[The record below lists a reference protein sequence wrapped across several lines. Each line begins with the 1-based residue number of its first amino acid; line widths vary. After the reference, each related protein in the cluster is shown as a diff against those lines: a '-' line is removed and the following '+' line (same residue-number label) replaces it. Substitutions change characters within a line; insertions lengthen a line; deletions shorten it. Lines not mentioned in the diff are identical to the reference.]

1 MMKNFMPPLVLMT
14 VCIIVSGLLA
24 FANDLTLPKI
34 EKAQQEKLQTSLNE
48 VFGEADYKVSE
59 LSFDGITQIITDDKK
74 RAIFDITVDGYAKD
88 GIQTL
93 IGIDES
99 GEICG
104 ISIVSIAET
113 AGLGTKVQNKA
124 YLSNYIGLSS
134 PEFSSDTIITGAT
147 YSSKGMQKAVSIALD
162 TYSANKEA
170 IIGE

>member
-1 MMKNFMPPLVLMT
+1 MMKHFLPPFVLMA

-34 EKAQQEKLQTSLNE
+34 EKAQEEKLQKSLKE
-48 VFGEADYKVSE
+48 VFGEADYKI
-59 LSFDGITQIITDDKK
+59 LDRSFDGITQVITDDKG

-88 GIQTL
+88 GIRTL
-93 IGIDES
+93 IGINEN

-113 AGLGTKVQNKA
+113 AGVGTKVQDNEYLNK
-124 YLSNYIGLSS
+124 YIGLSS

-147 YSSKGMQKAVSIALD
+147 YSSKGMQEAVSVALD

-170 IIGE
+170 IINE